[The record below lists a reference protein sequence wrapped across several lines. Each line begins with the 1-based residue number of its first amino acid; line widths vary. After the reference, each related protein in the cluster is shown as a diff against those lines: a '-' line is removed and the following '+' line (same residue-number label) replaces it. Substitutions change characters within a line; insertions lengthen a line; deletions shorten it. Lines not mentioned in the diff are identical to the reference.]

1 MTESLKKNERIF
13 MPIDSSIADGL
24 SVNKVGVN
32 TFYTIKGPP
41 PIVDKMVNR
50 KSWIIDYTHYK
61 ESLFLFIPSKY

>member
-13 MPIDSSIADGL
+13 MPIDTSIADGL

-50 KSWIIDYTHYK
+50 KY
-61 ESLFLFIPSKY
+61 